1 MRRLRYVLTE
11 AVLNLRINRATTLI
25 AVATMAFTLMC
36 FGVFLLLYVN
46 LKELAGSLQ
55 NEIKVVV
62 YLVEDQGAKAVADW
76 QHRLKG
82 EPEIASVV
90 YISKEQALAEFRAQF
105 PAEQH
110 LLDGLGENPLPASL
124 VVTVAPAY
132 RSSQAVKRLSERLS
146 VLPGVAQVQYSQDW
160 IESLAGLVRYFELGA
175 LAVGM
180 ILSVASMTII
190 ANTVR
195 LTLYARKDEIEIMR
209 LIGAT
214 RAFINIPYLL
224 EGAMLGAVGAAVA
237 LAMLKGGVEFVK
249 LQMVSPGRLLGMPAG
264 FNFLPPPFW
273 ILLLLGGL
281 VLGCAGSLVSV
292 VELRK
297 PR

>member
-1 MRRLRYVLTE
+1 MRRLRYVLAE

-55 NEIKVVV
+55 DEIKVVV

-82 EPEIASVV
+82 EPEIAAVIYV
-90 YISKEQALAEFRAQF
+90 SKEQALAEFRAQF

-175 LAVGM
+175 LAVGG

-224 EGAMLGAVGAAVA
+224 EGAMLGALGGAIA
-237 LAMLKGGVEFVK
+237 LAMLKGGAEFVK
-249 LQMVSPGRLLGMPAG
+249 LQMVSPGVSWECRP
-264 FNFLPPPFW
+264 
-273 ILLLLGGL
+273 
-281 VLGCAGSLVSV
+281 GSPSC
-292 VELRK
+292 R
-297 PR
+297 RHSGSCSCWAAWCWGARAAWSRWSS

>member
-124 VVTVAPAY
+124 VVTIAPAY

>member
-76 QHRLKG
+76 QHRLKA

-214 RAFINIPYLL
+214 RAFINVPYLL

-281 VLGCAGSLVSV
+281 VLGCAGSLISV